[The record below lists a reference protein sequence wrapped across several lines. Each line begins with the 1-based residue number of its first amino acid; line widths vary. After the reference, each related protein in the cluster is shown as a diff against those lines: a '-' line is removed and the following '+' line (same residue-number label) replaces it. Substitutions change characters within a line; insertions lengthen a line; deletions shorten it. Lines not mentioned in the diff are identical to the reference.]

1 MTMPLHPRVLTLAAL
16 VLVTATAQAQTTPP
30 IKPGLWQVQ
39 SERMSDGKKAPDLGE
54 QMKTMSP
61 AMRQRMEASMK
72 QHGIDMSGPPGQ
84 MKMCQTQES
93 LDQGKW
99 QGEQS
104 TCKTDFTTRSASVW
118 KWKSSCSQ
126 PPSVTE
132 GEAAFSGAESY
143 TVKSTTTMTMQ
154 GQSHVT
160 TMALKAKW
168 LGADCGDLKPLQR
181 PAMPTQKPAKPP

>member
-1 MTMPLHPRVLTLAAL
+1 MTTALLLRALPLAAL
-16 VLVTATAQAQTTPP
+16 VLLAATAQAQTTPP
-30 IKPGLWQVQ
+30 IRPGLWQVQ

-54 QMKTMSP
+54 QLKTMSP

-84 MKMCQTQES
+84 MKMCQTKES

-104 TCKTDFTTRSASVW
+104 ACKTDFTTRSGSVW
-118 KWKSSCSQ
+118 KWKSTCSQ

-132 GEAAFSGAESY
+132 GEAVFTGSESY
-143 TVKSTTTMTMQ
+143 TVTSATTMSMK
-154 GQSHVT
+154 GQNHT
-160 TMALKAKW
+160 TSMTIKAKW
-168 LGADCGDLKPLQR
+168 LGADCGDLKPLKL
-181 PAMPTQKPAKPP
+181 PAMPASRPARP